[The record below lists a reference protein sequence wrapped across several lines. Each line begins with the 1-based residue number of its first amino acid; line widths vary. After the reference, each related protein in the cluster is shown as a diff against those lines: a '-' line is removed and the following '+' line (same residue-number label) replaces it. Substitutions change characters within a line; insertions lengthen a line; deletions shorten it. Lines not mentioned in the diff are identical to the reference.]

1 MILYMYNTGEEK
13 WDICVLFVLYLIL
26 YLYNTGGG
34 EVGQLTAAPVSAVAL
49 TAVRSS
55 SKREVV
61 FTMLRTQAVFVLQE
75 TNNAFVFAHGD
86 FLTSLDKCS
95 ISRHFVLVQNFQ
107 FCTFRGQ
114 CADTDTMTHSTV
126 PIKPTDDRFLWHHWQ
141 MEEQLLFELLF
152 TKKNSL
158 LNLIF
163 WDMSYCGIAHFVSLG
178 GLQTRDGHADVDPC
192 GSCG

>member
-1 MILYMYNTGEEK
+1 
-13 WDICVLFVLYLIL
+13 
-26 YLYNTGGG
+26 
-34 EVGQLTAAPVSAVAL
+34 
-49 TAVRSS
+49 
-55 SKREVV
+55 
-61 FTMLRTQAVFVLQE
+61 MLRTQAVFVLQE
-75 TNNAFVFAHGD
+75 TNKAFVFAHGD
-86 FLTSLDKCS
+86 FLTSLDKRS
-95 ISRHFVLVQNFQ
+95 ISRHLVLVENFQ

-178 GLQTRDGHADVDPC
+178 GLQTPPTPPPHSLGQNPNFNRKSFLNSPLTPSKYP
-192 GSCG
+192 GSK